1 MLNKIKP
8 VYCYII
14 IAVFSFLVFFNTLG
28 NDFVFDDESVVQNY
42 QAIRNLSN
50 VPKFFT
56 AEEGFHKVI
65 GNYYRPIVSTTYA
78 IDYAFWELT
87 PKGFHLTNNL
97 INLIASLFLFAI
109 LNRLFSKNKFGILAS
124 LIATLIFTA
133 HPVHTEAVSWIS
145 GRTDS
150 LVTLFFFAAFYF
162 YIAYYDERKNKYL
175 ILSLI
180 FFSFGLLSKEMIVT
194 FSVIILLFDFTWRK
208 KSFKEIFAEWKTYL
222 YYIALT
228 VIYLAIRYALLHNV
242 VERTKYNYFYDKDI
256 ITGIATM
263 LKTIPMYLKLLVFP
277 VGLLYHYNGVIPDSN
292 TFMDMSVIFSII
304 LVLALLI
311 ISFLLYKEHSKI
323 TFCISFVFVTLLP
336 VMNIVPTMN
345 YMAER
350 FLYITSFALVLLIVF
365 VITKYINEKNKNI
378 ILTLS
383 LVVILIFTFLTV
395 KRNSEWKNNDTLY
408 STAEGKDGSVLLVN
422 CGNIYANK
430 KQFDEAEKRYRRA
443 IELRT
448 NNVLAHHNLGLIFL
462 IKGNLDS
469 AEIKF
474 KDGLAV
480 DSLAP
485 DGYFQLSNVYQQE
498 GRIEDAIAQLEKLQ
512 TIVPNYRESK
522 SILDMLKSGNI
533 PQNTDFSGDV
543 TDKMSSNKVG
553 ILEKRS
559 YSFYQQGK
567 FKEAIRDIED
577 MIKMNPSGKSGYL
590 NNLALCYEGLDDFDK
605 VKECFEEAIKIDGK
619 NVNALG
625 GIADYYLKKN
635 DKNKAIEY
643 YKKILV
649 VNPADEN
656 SKRKLDSLKAK

>member
-8 VYCYII
+8 VYCYIT
-14 IAVFSFLVFFNTLG
+14 IAIFAFLVFFNTLD
-28 NDFVFDDESVVQNY
+28 NDFAFDDESVVQNY

-56 AEEGFHKVI
+56 AQEGFHKVI

-78 IDYAFWELT
+78 VDYATWGLT

-109 LNRLFSKNKFGILAS
+109 LSRLFSKYKFGILAS

-133 HPVHTEAVSWIS
+133 HPVHTEAVSWVS

-162 YIAYYDERKNKYL
+162 YLGYYEERENKYL
-175 ILSLI
+175 ILSLV
-180 FFSFGLLSKEMIVT
+180 FYSFGLLSKEMIVT
-194 FSVIILLFDFTWRK
+194 FPVIILLFDFIWRK
-208 KSFKEIFAEWKTYL
+208 KSLKEIYLDWKIYL

-228 VIYLAIRYALLHNV
+228 VVYLIIRYALLYGV
-242 VERTKYNYFYDKDI
+242 VERTKYNYFYGKDV

-277 VGLLYHYNGVIPDSN
+277 VGLLYHYNGVMPDSN
-292 TFMDMSVIFSII
+292 TLLDGSVIFSVV
-304 LVLALLI
+304 LVLALLV
-311 ISFLLYKEHSKI
+311 ISFVLYKEYSKI
-323 TFCISFVFVTLLP
+323 SFCILFVLVTLLP

-350 FLYITSFALVLLIVF
+350 FLYITSFALSLLIAF
-365 VITKYINEKNKNI
+365 LIAKYLNEKNKNLIVSISLI
-378 ILTLS
+378 III
-383 LVVILIFTFLTV
+383 VFAFLTV
-395 KRNSEWKNNDTLY
+395 KRNAEWKNNDTLY

-430 KQFDEAEKRYRRA
+430 KQFDEAEKRFRRA

-485 DGYFQLSNVYQQE
+485 DGYFQLANVYQQE
-498 GRIEDAIAQLEKLQ
+498 GKINEAITQLEKLQ

-522 SILDMLKSGNI
+522 SVLDMLKSGNI
-533 PQNTDFSGDV
+533 PQTSDITGDV
-543 TDKMSSNKVG
+543 STQMNTNKVG

-559 YSFYQQGK
+559 YNFYLQGK
-567 FKEAIRDIED
+567 YKESIKDIEE
-577 MIKMNPSGKSGYL
+577 MIKLNPSGKSGYL
-590 NNLALCYEGLDDFDK
+590 NNLALCYAGINDLEK
-605 VKECFEEAIKIDGK
+605 ARECFEEALKIDGK
-619 NVNALG
+619 NINALG
-625 GIADYYLKKN
+625 GIADCYLKKN

-649 VNPADEN
+649 VNPSDEN
-656 SKRKLDSLKAK
+656 AKRKIDSLKTK